1 MNKQKKKKLIIGCIV
16 GALFVA
22 MFIFNLFFSIAFV
35 IGDSMYPTYHDGQ
48 FLLTARNYTIERFDV
63 VTISKGEII
72 VKRVIGMPNETI
84 KYENNVLYINGEE
97 VIDPYNTIT
106 EDFEVTLGPNEYFV
120 MGDNRQDSKDSRY
133 FGTFTTDQIITEVC

>member
-48 FLLTARNYTIERFDV
+48 FLLTARKYTIERFDV

-97 VIDPYNTIT
+97 VIDPYNTTT

-133 FGTFTTDQIITEVC
+133 FGAFTTEQIITEVC